1 MEEVIKEE
9 KTTVTMYLDF
19 CDINEVNNLFEEWF
33 YMKEIRMDGKLKK
46 VIFTKEETKYILKP
60 NMEAIKKRDAY

>member
-1 MEEVIKEE
+1 
-9 KTTVTMYLDF
+9 
-19 CDINEVNNLFEEWF
+19 
-33 YMKEIRMDGKLKK
+33 MKEIRMDGKLKK